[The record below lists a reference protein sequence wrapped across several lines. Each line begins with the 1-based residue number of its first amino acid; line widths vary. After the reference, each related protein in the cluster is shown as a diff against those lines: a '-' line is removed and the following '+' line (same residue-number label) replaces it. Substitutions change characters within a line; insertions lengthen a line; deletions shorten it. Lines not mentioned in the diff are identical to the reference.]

1 LIAATSAALLLLK
14 PSAASRLHS
23 SHCHGASHAADE
35 GLHIVGANHALPS
48 IAHCESL
55 GRIGHP
61 HSRKAALSRHAA
73 SADSALQAVYAN
85 AGRPIAK
92 HAA

>member
-14 PSAASRLHS
+14 SSATPGCHS
-23 SHCHGASHAADE
+23 SHCHGAGHAANE

-48 IAHCESL
+48 IANREALS
-55 GRIGHP
+55 RIGHP
-61 HSRKAALSRHAA
+61 HAGKAALSRHAA
-73 SADSALQAVYAN
+73 TANSALQAVYAD